1 MRCSTHHLLSCCSL
15 PIMCFVTASI
25 INGFSCIH
33 FNSWTGV
40 YIGWMQAWGYF
51 SPSWWPSALVEIE
64 LLRTAFF
71 FLDQVNKLTDVRSK
85 DLSHTFNHLP
95 RLLKIYLINPFSLI
109 CLSFLYPPTNLSS
122 LFQLYF
128 IQLLSEFFV
137 NMWWLLSCV
146 VLHWWYLNFRNSTY
160 DNRKTLTMQ
169 LWADWDST
177 FYRVYSEF

>member
-1 MRCSTHHLLSCCSL
+1 MGSPAYISTHGQGCISAECRPEVISVHPDDHLPWLKLNCSEQ
-15 PIMCFVTASI
+15 
-25 INGFSCIH
+25 H
-33 FNSWTGV
+33 
-40 YIGWMQAWGYF
+40 
-51 SPSWWPSALVEIE
+51 
-64 LLRTAFF
+64 F

>member
-1 MRCSTHHLLSCCSL
+1 MDR
-15 PIMCFVTASI
+15 
-25 INGFSCIH
+25 
-33 FNSWTGV
+33 GV
-40 YIGWMQAWGYF
+40 YRLNAGLRLFQSILMTICLGWNW
-51 SPSWWPSALVEIE
+51 
-64 LLRTAFF
+64 TAQNSIFF
-71 FLDQVNKLTDVRSK
+71 IDQVNKLTDVRSK